1 MGSQEGSSRL
11 HQARS
16 IFRFKSKSTS
26 FSSPKLPFWHS
37 CSYIWSQILL
47 LNYIVSFLR
56 MLISGPHTRP
66 SELTYLGTGLRNLFF
81 QSTVAKSMHKLELL
95 TLHSAYTSPRDLVK
109 NAGSDSLGLV
119 MCWESAFLTRKSSS
133 SLLGYTWGRF

>member
-1 MGSQEGSSRL
+1 
-11 HQARS
+11 
-16 IFRFKSKSTS
+16 
-26 FSSPKLPFWHS
+26 
-37 CSYIWSQILL
+37 
-47 LNYIVSFLR
+47 

-109 NAGSDSLGLV
+109 NAGSDSAGLGSRQDSNKLPGDAAGHILD
-119 MCWESAFLTRKSSS
+119 SKH
-133 SLLGYTWGRF
+133 LLHMTSH